1 MTKINLY
8 LIFTESFEN
17 RHNNINNSLEIM
29 KNLCSDND
37 ITLSINIITEPSCGF
52 IDSNIETYNSRVDYA
67 IFPDDNE
74 YNENISLLN
83 SFQISNYEK
92 HREVYKKIKEYAAAT
107 AAASA
112 VADTSED
119 TYYMIME
126 DDILVSKNYIE
137 NIDEML
143 KDIKKAENNTWD
155 ILFTSLNTI
164 NNSKDNFV
172 NYNTV
177 YNKLISKACYFI
189 KPSMCAKLY
198 DEMKTFKL
206 GLKFLLSK
214 YIKDHS
220 QSDSVENS
228 QSDSV
233 ESSQSD
239 SVVPMFYNK
248 NTFVEGSKYG
258 IYPSTVNP
266 NNFLYFNNNFIELS
280 KISNIEFVN
289 HEVLERAKEIYSSVE
304 NINSADIQNIM
315 GIIYYRNKDYGN
327 AKKYTKLALSN
338 HKKNKGYLQKNSDI
352 LNNCINMFQFEQ
364 DMLEEC
370 MKEIPKY

>member
-8 LIFTESFEN
+8 LIFTESFDN

-29 KNLCSDND
+29 KNLCAAND

-92 HREVYKKIKEYAAAT
+92 HREVYKKITEYAASVT
-107 AAASA
+107 S
-112 VADTSED
+112 DTSED

-137 NIDEML
+137 NIDDML
-143 KDIKKAENNTWD
+143 KDIKKAVNNNWD

-214 YIKDHS
+214 YIKDH
-220 QSDSVENS
+220 S

-327 AKKYTKLALSN
+327 AKKYTRLALSN